1 MWDTM
6 ELSEDDKMEVANIN
20 TVLGERAGVLKF
32 VLKKVFGQLS
42 PKDMKSVMLVCWE
55 WKDMGEEPQFW
66 AWVSLR
72 VIRENLATMP
82 EVLGLRRLQGVR
94 QLEVR
99 AMSQEL
105 LRVVAWHK
113 GLRAVDMAETDL
125 VAVEPELLAR
135 VVNKLEEVDMRD
147 AGMTSEQ
154 VEEIIDIM
162 SAGDTKLKKI
172 DLSGRKE
179 SLSSIEPDQME
190 RALSKLEHVAMNDSQ
205 LSGEQTGA
213 ILASIN
219 TTGTRMKS
227 LKMGNNKGLGKV
239 EPQVLALAAANL
251 EELDLGNSYSRLM
264 VFMSLMEGGMVGLN
278 SLQIEAICSVI
289 ITENTRLKKFVLGY
303 SKLFS
308 VEANL
313 LAGALNRLEEVDLC
327 HNSLTS
333 QQARA
338 LFTAI
343 SGGTELRKLNLEGCS
358 FSMTLDVEL
367 LAMALNKLEEV
378 NLPKLNGHQINA
390 IMTSLAS
397 GGSKLKSL
405 NIKGTDLSLVDP
417 GLLVEAVNKLEEVA
431 MGSTKTTMTKE
442 QTVALLNSLLKGDS
456 KLKKLDVIMSDN
468 LLSMEPVLLARAVT
482 KLENV
487 RLFHTKMTEQQV
499 GQIFTFIDAK
509 DSKLKM
515 LSLPCE
521 TPLTSLEPSVLA
533 RAANRLESLH
543 MSGSKLSLEQVE
555 AILSQSL
562 VKTSLKTL
570 DLGLVQGGLQEEM
583 VARAKLVI
591 RNVYVKIIKE
601 KS

>member
-1 MWDTM
+1 MCDTM
-6 ELSEDDKMEVANIN
+6 ELSEDDEMEVINMN

-32 VLKKVFGQLS
+32 VLKKVFGHLS
-42 PKDMKSVMLVCWE
+42 VQDMKSVVLVCWE
-55 WKDMGEEPQFW
+55 WKDVGEEPQFW

-82 EVLGLRRLQGVR
+82 EVLGLRRLQEVR
-94 QLEVR
+94 KLEVR

-113 GLRAVDMAETDL
+113 GLREVDMAETDL

-147 AGMTSEQ
+147 AHMTSEQ
-154 VEEIIDIM
+154 AEDIIHRM

-179 SLSSIEPDQME
+179 ALSSIEPDQMVK
-190 RALSKLEHVAMNDSQ
+190 ALSKLEHVALDDSQ
-205 LSGEQTGA
+205 LSGEQTEA
-213 ILASIN
+213 LLASIN
-219 TTGTRMKS
+219 MTGSRMKR
-227 LKMGNNKGLGKV
+227 LKMGNNRGLSKV
-239 EPQVLALAAANL
+239 EPQVLALAAAKL
-251 EELDLGNSYSRLM
+251 EELDLGNSYSR
-264 VFMSLMEGGMVGLN
+264 FMIFMTLMEGGMVGLN
-278 SLQIEAICSVI
+278 SLQITAICTVI

-313 LAGALNRLEEVDLC
+313 LAGALTRLEEVDLC
-327 HNSLTS
+327 HNQLTS

-338 LFTAI
+338 LFTSI
-343 SGGTELRKLNLEGCS
+343 SGGTELRNLNLEGCS
-358 FSMTLDVEL
+358 FSVSLDVEL
-367 LAMALNKLEEV
+367 LATALNKLEEV

-397 GGSKLKSL
+397 GGSKLKAL
-405 NIKGTDLSLVDP
+405 KIKGTDLSLVDP
-417 GLLVEAVNKLEEVA
+417 NLLVKAVNKLEEIT

-442 QTVALLNSLLKGDS
+442 QIVALLTGILEGDS

-468 LLSMEPVLLARAVT
+468 LLTVEPVLLARAVT

-487 RLFHTKMTEQQV
+487 RLFHTKVTEQQV
-499 GQIFTFIDAK
+499 EQIFTSINAK
-509 DSKLKM
+509 ESQLKM
-515 LSLPCE
+515 LSLPSE
-521 TPLTSLEPSVLA
+521 TGLASLQPSILA
-533 RAANRLESLH
+533 SSANRLEGLH
-543 MSGSKLSLEQVE
+543 MSGSKLRLEQVE
-555 AILSQSL
+555 AILTQSL
-562 VKTSLKTL
+562 VKTQLKTL
-570 DLGLVQGGLQEEM
+570 DLGLVQGGLQEDL

-591 RNVYVKIIKE
+591 RNVYVKIVKE